1 MANLKSLAFV
11 SALAVTAALAL
22 PASAMPFAPVL
33 DEFWI
38 VKNGLEIFRDSF
50 NDGVLPP
57 DGPDGS
63 ATYGPASGG
72 GHAGFT
78 NEAGG
83 KLTITPSLGDP
94 TVIGGDPHTVT
105 RAVRTQSVG
114 PNPNTLGPGASFEM
128 HGLFELSSLPSMA
141 GQAFGIRAT
150 DRAPTLGN
158 PGNNVIDM
166 WVTQGVSGNLGV
178 RLLDIDFTDPFDS
191 PDGSADPADF
201 ISIQS
206 FIGTATQIELI
217 VSSAANDNTITA
229 EFLLYDASSSVIFS
243 SGAMD
248 TFNNRTG
255 DQIVLYDG
263 ENYTR
268 AAFVAFDA
276 AAVPAPASVALFG
289 AGLAALGVLRRRRWR
304 R

>member
-1 MANLKSLAFV
+1 MASLKSLAFV
-11 SALAVTAALAL
+11 SVLAL
-22 PASAMPFAPVL
+22 GSGFATRAAAVPFTPVI

-38 VKNGLEIFRDSF
+38 VKNDTEIFRDSF
-50 NDGVLPP
+50 DDGVLPP

-78 NEAGG
+78 SEAGG

-94 TVIGGDPHTVT
+94 TLIAGDPHTVT
-105 RAVRTQSVG
+105 RAARTRSVG
-114 PNPNTLGPGASFEM
+114 PSPDTLGPGASFEM
-128 HGLFELSSLPSMA
+128 HGLFDLTSLPSMA
-141 GQAFGIRAT
+141 SQAFGIRAT
-150 DRAPTLGN
+150 DRDPALVN

-166 WVTQGVSGNLGV
+166 WVTKGVSGNLGV
-178 RLLDIDFTDPFDS
+178 RLLDIDFTDPFHS
-191 PDGSADPADF
+191 PSGSADPADF
-201 ISIQS
+201 VPIQS

-217 VSSAANDNTITA
+217 ISSAANDNTVTA
-229 EFLLYDASSSVIFS
+229 EFLLYDASSAVIFS

-255 DQIVLYDG
+255 EQIVLYDG

-268 AAFVAFDA
+268 AAFVAFDV
-276 AAVPAPASVALFG
+276 AAVPSPASVALFG
-289 AGLAALGVLRRRRWR
+289 VGLAALGALRRRRR
-304 R
+304 